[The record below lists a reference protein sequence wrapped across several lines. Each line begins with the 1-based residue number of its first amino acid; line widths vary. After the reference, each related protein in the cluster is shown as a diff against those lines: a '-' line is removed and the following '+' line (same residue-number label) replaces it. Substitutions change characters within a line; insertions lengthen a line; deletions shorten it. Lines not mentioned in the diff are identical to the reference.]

1 MALSDSINLRQIV
14 SDFRFAN
21 EGPPVLNDLR
31 IDNFKMFAQWS
42 NRGKGHTKRNIQLR
56 YSKLQQNIRV
66 DVSFYVTINITISGT
81 NYSCSSIRI

>member
-42 NRGKGHTKRNIQLR
+42 NKVQGQTTRNIQLR
-56 YSKLQQNIRV
+56 YGQLQ
-66 DVSFYVTINITISGT
+66 
-81 NYSCSSIRI
+81 